1 MRLFNNFSKFKNS
14 IALSDDKEDLSYRD
28 LQSKLIFFKK
38 IINKKSLLI
47 LISSNKIT
55 SIIFY
60 IFAIKHDCKIIIL
73 DENHSENFIKK
84 TIFKFKPNFIFF
96 PKIKKILKNKKKFFI
111 DDYALCMTKKIIDKK
126 INKKNSII
134 LTTSGTTSNPKFVRL
149 SAENVYENTYQIQ
162 KYLKINNKHRTIT
175 TLPMAY
181 SYGLSIINTHL
192 EFGGRVYLSN
202 LSPVNINFWK
212 IIKKN
217 KIYSFGSVPAMYEFL
232 KKIKFE
238 KLIPS
243 GIKYLTVAGGKTNSE
258 TLKYLKLICLEK
270 NINFFVMYGQTEA
283 SPRISFIDITKNL
296 KLKSIGKPVSGGKI
310 ELIDNEIVYT
320 GKNVSL
326 GYAESLSDLYLGDVN
341 NGKLFTGDL
350 GIKDDNG
357 YFYITGRKKRISK
370 LFGLR
375 INLDDIQD
383 YLQKKG
389 YKIYLNINDNK
400 IDIIYN
406 QKYSEKIIKEYISQ
420 KYSINKNYI
429 SCVYSN
435 KIKKNI
441 FK

>member
-1 MRLFNNFSKFKNS
+1 MRLFNNFNKFKNF
-14 IALSDDKEDLSYRD
+14 IAISNDEEDLSYQD
-28 LQSKLIFFKK
+28 LQSRLVVFKK
-38 IINKKSLLI
+38 IINRKSLLI
-47 LISSNKIT
+47 LVSSNTII

-84 TIFKFKPNFIFF
+84 TILKFKPNFIFF
-96 PKIKKILKNKKKFFI
+96 PKIKKILKNKKKVI
-111 DDYALCMTKKIIDKK
+111 IQDYALCEIHKIIDKK

-149 SAENVYENTYQIQ
+149 SPENIYENTHQIQ
-162 KYLKINNKHRTIT
+162 KYLKINYKHKTIT

-192 EFGGRVYLSN
+192 EFGGQVYLSN
-202 LSPVNINFWK
+202 FSPVNINFWK
-212 IIKKN
+212 IIKKKRIN
-217 KIYSFGSVPAMYEFL
+217 NFGSIPAMYEFL

-238 KLIPS
+238 KLIS
-243 GIKYLTVAGGKTNSE
+243 SDIKYLTVAGGKTNNE
-258 TLKYLKLICLEK
+258 TLKYLRLVCLKK

-296 KLKSIGKPVSGGKI
+296 EFKSIGKPVNGGKI
-310 ELIDNEIVYT
+310 ELINNEIVYT

-326 GYAESLSDLYLGDVN
+326 GYAKNLNDLYLGDVN
-341 NGKLFTGDL
+341 KGKLFTGDL
-350 GIKDDNG
+350 GVKDDKG

-375 INLDDIQD
+375 INLDDIQN
-383 YLQKKG
+383 YLEGEG
-389 YKIYLNINDNK
+389 YQIYLNINDNK
-400 IDIIYN
+400 IDITYN
-406 QKYSEKIIKEYISQ
+406 QKYNDKKIKELISQ
-420 KYSINKNYI
+420 KYNINKNYI